1 MSRQSPAH
9 LPPPTSDTE
18 HPVMDK
24 NELIQKAKLAEQAE
38 RDDDMAACM
47 KSVTEQGAELSIEE
61 RSLHSMKTYM
71 LIKRL

>member
-1 MSRQSPAH
+1 MR
-9 LPPPTSDTE
+9 LPYLLQTQNI
-18 HPVMDK
+18 DK
-24 NELIQKAKLAEQAE
+24 NILVQKAKLAKQAE

-61 RSLHSMKTYM
+61 RSLHSVKTYM